1 MNIFGVGLPEIA
13 VISALAL
20 IIFGPK
26 RLPELGRSLG
36 KTLRGLQTASTQFE
50 QEIQKAMSEEDSLEE
65 KTSTGDSKM
74 KELKM
79 PIKLNGFLNVF
90 WRIVTLFSFELIAWC
105 LHTANG
111 AWPHSAR

>member
-36 KTLRGLQTASTQFE
+36 KTLKGLQTASTEFE
-50 QEIQKAMSEEDSLEE
+50 KEIQKAMTDNEGLDEDE
-65 KTSTGDSKM
+65 KKKISVDLIDESQNNDSSK
-74 KELKM
+74 
-79 PIKLNGFLNVF
+79 PIE
-90 WRIVTLFSFELIAWC
+90 S
-105 LHTANG
+105 
-111 AWPHSAR
+111 